1 MKPKDLPRSRQAL
14 VLVDFMNPLDF
25 PGADD
30 LAAEAL
36 DAARATAR
44 FKRALSAQGVP
55 TIYANDNFGNWTSDF
70 SSMVQAFM
78 NRPGTSGSIA
88 KLLKPKRGDLTV
100 LKPMHSAFF
109 GSPLDILL
117 DKMGVEKL
125 IFAGL
130 ATDICVK
137 LTAMDGF
144 LRGFRMA
151 VPADCTAAE
160 SPAKKSAAL
169 AYMQDILKC
178 DVAPSGET
186 RGRAPVRR

>member
-1 MKPKDLPRSRQAL
+1 MKPKDLPWSRQAL

-30 LAAEAL
+30 LAAAAL

-44 FKRALSAQGVP
+44 FKRMLSAKGVP
-55 TIYANDNFGNWTSDF
+55 TIYANDNFGNWNSEF
-70 SSMVQAFM
+70 SSMVQALLS
-78 NRPGTSGSIA
+78 RPGASGNIA
-88 KLLKPKRGDLTV
+88 RILKLRRGDLTV

-117 DKMGVEKL
+117 DKMGVRTL
-125 IFAGL
+125 IVAGL

-144 LRGFRMA
+144 LRGFKMA
-151 VPADCTAAE
+151 VPVDCTAAE
-160 SPAKKSAAL
+160 SPVKKAAAL
-169 AYMQDILKC
+169 AYMHDILKC
-178 DVAPSGET
+178 DISPS
-186 RGRAPVRR
+186 VRKRHRP